1 MTPNIYFQRNHA
13 DEESDG
19 KKKKEEKLG
28 SDG

>member
-19 KKKKEEKLG
+19 KKKEEKLG